1 MAIPDPADLTA
12 PHPPLPVRLLRW
24 WRRRSL
30 EQGQLQPPAVDPL
43 IAAGMHLRQQREA
56 QGLSLRDLARDT
68 RISTPVLEALERGWR
83 DRLPEPAY
91 LRTMLPLIERRL
103 GLQPGCL
110 DPLLPESAPLLPGP
124 RRDPLLSRFT
134 PGSIEVFSSW
144 QGTVLYGLLVLALIY
159 GLNLSQQRLAVA
171 GMLSLGPIP
180 PLPPSEQL
188 RPARP
193 ELALLAAMPELRP
206 LEQRGS
212 QLVLRQL
219 QADSQPSPASP
230 SSASPNSASPS
241 STAAVD
247 TAGGAEKGLLS
258 LHLQQVSRVRLT
270 GGQGVRSD
278 LQGISGNLE
287 LNLAPGFELQIEP
300 APLDPAQVVW
310 NGNPLAPLAGQGA
323 GRYRLAPASAN
334 GVGAEVGAG
343 AVPGARP

>member
-12 PHPPLPVRLLRW
+12 PPPPLPVRLLRW

-230 SSASPNSASPS
+230 SAASPNSASPS
-241 STAAVD
+241 STAAGD
-247 TAGGAEKGLLS
+247 TAGGADKGLLS

-270 GGQGVRSD
+270 GRQGVRSD

-334 GVGAEVGAG
+334 GVGAG

>member
-1 MAIPDPADLTA
+1 MASPEPADLTA
-12 PHPPLPVRLLRW
+12 PRPPLPARLLRW

-43 IAAGMHLRQQREA
+43 IAAGQHLRQQREA

-91 LRTMLPLIERRL
+91 LRTMLPLIERQ
-103 GLQPGCL
+103 LQLRPGCL

-144 QGTVLYGLLVLALIY
+144 QGTVLYGLLILALIY
-159 GLNLSQQRLAVA
+159 GLNLSQQRLAAA
-171 GMLSLGPIP
+171 GLLSLRPIP

-206 LEQRGS
+206 LDQRGS
-212 QLVLRQL
+212 QLLLRQL
-219 QADSQPSPASP
+219 LADLRANRQLSPAASSP
-230 SSASPNSASPS
+230 VAQPGRV
-241 STAAVD
+241 AA
-247 TAGGAEKGLLS
+247 GNGLLS
-258 LHLQQVSRVRLT
+258 LQLQQVSRVRLK
-270 GGQGVRSD
+270 GAQGLRSD
-278 LQGISGNLE
+278 LQGITGNLE

-300 APLDPAQVVW
+300 PPLDPAQVVW
-310 NGNPLAPLAGQGA
+310 NGTPLEPLPGQPP
-323 GRYRLAPASAN
+323 GRYRLAPAVAP
-334 GVGAEVGAG
+334 AT
-343 AVPGARP
+343 P

>member
-1 MAIPDPADLTA
+1 
-12 PHPPLPVRLLRW
+12 
-24 WRRRSL
+24 
-30 EQGQLQPPAVDPL
+30 VDPL

-230 SSASPNSASPS
+230 SAASPNSASPS

-310 NGNPLAPLAGQGA
+310 NGNPLAPLVGQGA

>member
-1 MAIPDPADLTA
+1 MASPEPADLTA
-12 PHPPLPVRLLRW
+12 PRPPLPARLLRW

-43 IAAGMHLRQQREA
+43 IAAGLHLRQQREA

-103 GLQPGCL
+103 QLRPGCL

-144 QGTVLYGLLVLALIY
+144 QGTVLYGLLILALIY
-159 GLNLSQQRLAVA
+159 GLNLSQQRLAAA
-171 GMLSLGPIP
+171 GLLSLRPIP

-206 LEQRGS
+206 LDRRGS

-219 QADSQPSPASP
+219 LADLRANRQLSPAAS
-230 SSASPNSASPS
+230 SSAGRQ
-241 STAAVD
+241 AAKPGQVA
-247 TAGGAEKGLLS
+247 TGAAPTGTTPVAAAGNGLLS
-258 LHLQQVSRVRLT
+258 LQLQQVSRVRLK
-270 GGQGVRSD
+270 GAQGLRSD
-278 LQGISGNLE
+278 LQGITGNLE

-300 APLDPAQVVW
+300 PPLDPAQVVW
-310 NGNPLAPLAGQGA
+310 NGTPLEPLPGQAP
-323 GRYRLAPASAN
+323 GRYRLAPAVAP
-334 GVGAEVGAG
+334 AA
-343 AVPGARP
+343 P

>member
-12 PHPPLPVRLLRW
+12 PPPPLPVRLLRW

-159 GLNLSQQRLAVA
+159 GLNLSQQRLAAA

-219 QADSQPSPASP
+219 QADSQPSSAPPSPTSP
-230 SSASPNSASPS
+230 SSASPS
-241 STAAVD
+241 STAAGD
-247 TAGGAEKGLLS
+247 TAGGAGGAAGGADKGLLS

-323 GRYRLAPASAN
+323 GRYRLASATAPAT
-334 GVGAEVGAG
+334 
-343 AVPGARP
+343 GARP

>member
-30 EQGQLQPPAVDPL
+30 EQGQLQPPEVDPL

-159 GLNLSQQRLAVA
+159 GLNLSQQRLAAA

-219 QADSQPSPASP
+219 QVDSQPSPASP
-230 SSASPNSASPS
+230 SAASPS
-241 STAAVD
+241 SAAAGDTAGGA
-247 TAGGAEKGLLS
+247 AGGAEKGLLS

-287 LNLAPGFELQIEP
+287 LNLAPGFELKIEP

-323 GRYRLAPASAN
+323 GRYRLASAPTSAPAT
-334 GVGAEVGAG
+334 
-343 AVPGARP
+343 GARP

>member
-1 MAIPDPADLTA
+1 MASPEPADLTA
-12 PHPPLPVRLLRW
+12 PRPPLPARLLRW

-43 IAAGMHLRQQREA
+43 IAAGLHLRQQREA

-103 GLQPGCL
+103 QLRPGCL

-144 QGTVLYGLLVLALIY
+144 QGTVLYGLLILALIY
-159 GLNLSQQRLAVA
+159 GLNLSQQRLAAA
-171 GMLSLGPIP
+171 GLLSLRPIP

-206 LEQRGS
+206 LDRRGS

-219 QADSQPSPASP
+219 LADLRANRQLSPAASSP
-230 SSASPNSASPS
+230 VASSPAGSQ
-241 STAAVD
+241 AAKPGRV
-247 TAGGAEKGLLS
+247 TTGNGLLS
-258 LHLQQVSRVRLT
+258 LQLQQVSRVRLK
-270 GGQGVRSD
+270 GAQGLRSD

-300 APLDPAQVVW
+300 PPLDPAQVVW
-310 NGNPLAPLAGQGA
+310 NGTPLEPLPGQPP
-323 GRYRLAPASAN
+323 GRYRLAPAVAP
-334 GVGAEVGAG
+334 AA
-343 AVPGARP
+343 P

>member
-12 PHPPLPVRLLRW
+12 PPPPLPVRLLRW

-30 EQGQLQPPAVDPL
+30 EQGQLQPPEVDPL

-193 ELALLAAMPELRP
+193 ELALLEAMPELRP

-219 QADSQPSPASP
+219 QADSQPSSTPP
-230 SSASPNSASPS
+230 SSI
-241 STAAVD
+241 AAGD

-334 GVGAEVGAG
+334 GVGAG

>member
-1 MAIPDPADLTA
+1 MASPEPADLTA
-12 PHPPLPVRLLRW
+12 PRPPLPARLLRW

-43 IAAGMHLRQQREA
+43 IAAGLHLRQQREA

-91 LRTMLPLIERRL
+91 LRTMLPLIERQLRL
-103 GLQPGCL
+103 RPGCL

-124 RRDPLLSRFT
+124 RPDPLLSRFT

-144 QGTVLYGLLVLALIY
+144 QGTVLYGLLILALIY
-159 GLNLSQQRLAVA
+159 GLNLSQQRLAAA
-171 GMLSLGPIP
+171 GLLTLRPIP

-206 LEQRGS
+206 LDRRGS

-219 QADSQPSPASP
+219 LADLRANRQLSPAASSP
-230 SSASPNSASPS
+230 
-241 STAAVD
+241 AAKPGQVA
-247 TAGGAEKGLLS
+247 AGNGLLS
-258 LHLQQVSRVRLT
+258 LRLDQVSRVRLK
-270 GGQGVRSD
+270 GAQGLRSD

-300 APLDPAQVVW
+300 PPPDPAQVVW
-310 NGNPLAPLAGQGA
+310 NGTPLQPMPGQPP
-323 GRYRLAPASAN
+323 GRYRLAPAVAP
-334 GVGAEVGAG
+334 AAL
-343 AVPGARP
+343 

>member
-1 MAIPDPADLTA
+1 
-12 PHPPLPVRLLRW
+12 
-24 WRRRSL
+24 
-30 EQGQLQPPAVDPL
+30 VDPL

-230 SSASPNSASPS
+230 SSASPS

-334 GVGAEVGAG
+334 RVGAG

>member
-1 MAIPDPADLTA
+1 MASPEPADLTA
-12 PHPPLPVRLLRW
+12 PRPPLPARLLRW

-43 IAAGMHLRQQREA
+43 IAAGLHLRQQREA

-91 LRTMLPLIERRL
+91 LRTMLPLIERQ
-103 GLQPGCL
+103 LQLRPGCL

-159 GLNLSQQRLAVA
+159 GLNLSQQRLAAA
-171 GMLSLGPIP
+171 GLLTLRPIP

-193 ELALLAAMPELRP
+193 ELALLAALPELRP
-206 LEQRGS
+206 LDQRGS
-212 QLVLRQL
+212 QLLLRQL
-219 QADSQPSPASP
+219 LADLRANRQLSPAASSP
-230 SSASPNSASPS
+230 VAQPGRV
-241 STAAVD
+241 AA
-247 TAGGAEKGLLS
+247 GNGLLS
-258 LHLQQVSRVRLT
+258 LRLQQVSRVRLK
-270 GGQGVRSD
+270 GAQGLRSD
-278 LQGISGNLE
+278 LQGITGNLE

-300 APLDPAQVVW
+300 PPLDPAQVVW
-310 NGNPLAPLAGQGA
+310 NGTPLEPLPGQPP
-323 GRYRLAPASAN
+323 GRYRLAPAVAP
-334 GVGAEVGAG
+334 AT
-343 AVPGARP
+343 P

>member
-1 MAIPDPADLTA
+1 
-12 PHPPLPVRLLRW
+12 
-24 WRRRSL
+24 
-30 EQGQLQPPAVDPL
+30 VDPL
-43 IAAGMHLRQQREA
+43 ISAGMHLRQQREA

-110 DPLLPESAPLLPGP
+110 DPLLPESTPLLPGP

-144 QGTVLYGLLVLALIY
+144 QGTVLYGLLILALIY
-159 GLNLSQQRLAVA
+159 GLNLSQQRLAAA
-171 GMLSLGPIP
+171 GMLSLRPVP

-212 QLVLRQL
+212 QLLLRQL
-219 QADSQPSPASP
+219 QTDAQA
-230 SSASPNSASPS
+230 SSASSSSAFPRSGAKPAAKPGQDPNAGG
-241 STAAVD
+241 TAAGD
-247 TAGGAEKGLLS
+247 TAGGAGKGLLS
-258 LHLQQVSRVRLT
+258 LQLQQVSRVRLT

-323 GRYRLAPASAN
+323 GRYRLASATATAPAT
-334 GVGAEVGAG
+334 
-343 AVPGARP
+343 GARP

>member
-1 MAIPDPADLTA
+1 
-12 PHPPLPVRLLRW
+12 
-24 WRRRSL
+24 
-30 EQGQLQPPAVDPL
+30 VDPL

-159 GLNLSQQRLAVA
+159 GLNLSQQRLAAA

-323 GRYRLAPASAN
+323 GRYRLASATATAPAT
-334 GVGAEVGAG
+334 
-343 AVPGARP
+343 GARP

>member
-1 MAIPDPADLTA
+1 MASPEPADLTA
-12 PHPPLPVRLLRW
+12 PRPPLPARLLRW

-43 IAAGMHLRQQREA
+43 IAAGLHLRQQREA

-91 LRTMLPLIERRL
+91 LRTMLPLIERQLRL
-103 GLQPGCL
+103 RPGCL

-144 QGTVLYGLLVLALIY
+144 QGTVLYGLLILALIY
-159 GLNLSQQRLAVA
+159 GLNLSQQRLAAA
-171 GMLSLGPIP
+171 GLLTLRPIP

-206 LEQRGS
+206 LDQRGS

-219 QADSQPSPASP
+219 LADLRANRQLSPAASSP
-230 SSASPNSASPS
+230 AASSSAGSP
-241 STAAVD
+241 AAKPGRVA
-247 TAGGAEKGLLS
+247 AGNGLLS
-258 LHLQQVSRVRLT
+258 LQLQQVSRVRLK
-270 GGQGVRSD
+270 GAQGLRSD
-278 LQGISGNLE
+278 LQGVTGNLE

-300 APLDPAQVVW
+300 PPLDPAQVVW
-310 NGNPLAPLAGQGA
+310 NGTPLEPLPGQGA
-323 GRYRLAPASAN
+323 GRYRLAPAVAP
-334 GVGAEVGAG
+334 AA
-343 AVPGARP
+343 P

>member
-43 IAAGMHLRQQREA
+43 ITAGMHLRQQRET

-159 GLNLSQQRLAVA
+159 GLNLSQQRLAAA

-219 QADSQPSPASP
+219 QADSQPSSAPP
-230 SSASPNSASPS
+230 SAASPS
-241 STAAVD
+241 STAAGD
-247 TAGGAEKGLLS
+247 TAGGADKGLLS

-323 GRYRLAPASAN
+323 GRYRLASAPASA
-334 GVGAEVGAG
+334 
-343 AVPGARP
+343 PGARP

>member
-1 MAIPDPADLTA
+1 MASPEPADLTA
-12 PHPPLPVRLLRW
+12 PRPPLPARLLRW

-43 IAAGMHLRQQREA
+43 IAAGLHLRQQREA

-91 LRTMLPLIERRL
+91 LRTMLPLIERQ
-103 GLQPGCL
+103 LQLRPGCL

-144 QGTVLYGLLVLALIY
+144 QGTVLYGLLILALIY
-159 GLNLSQQRLAVA
+159 GLNLSQQRLAAA
-171 GMLSLGPIP
+171 GLLSLRPIP

-206 LEQRGS
+206 LDQRGS
-212 QLVLRQL
+212 QLLLRQL
-219 QADSQPSPASP
+219 LADLRANRQLSPAASSP
-230 SSASPNSASPS
+230 VAQPGRV
-241 STAAVD
+241 AA
-247 TAGGAEKGLLS
+247 GNGLLS
-258 LHLQQVSRVRLT
+258 LQLQQVSRVRLK
-270 GGQGVRSD
+270 GAQGLRSD
-278 LQGISGNLE
+278 LQGITGNLE

-300 APLDPAQVVW
+300 PPLDPAQVVW
-310 NGNPLAPLAGQGA
+310 NGTPLEPLPGQPP
-323 GRYRLAPASAN
+323 GRYRLAPAVAP
-334 GVGAEVGAG
+334 AA
-343 AVPGARP
+343 P

>member
-230 SSASPNSASPS
+230 SAASPNSASPS

-278 LQGISGNLE
+278 LKGISGNLE

-310 NGNPLAPLAGQGA
+310 NGNPLAPLVGQGA

>member
-1 MAIPDPADLTA
+1 MASPEPADLTA
-12 PHPPLPVRLLRW
+12 PRPPLPARLLRW

-43 IAAGMHLRQQREA
+43 IAAGLHLRQQREA

-91 LRTMLPLIERRL
+91 LRTMLPLIERQ
-103 GLQPGCL
+103 LQLRPGCL

-144 QGTVLYGLLVLALIY
+144 QGTVLYGLLILALIY
-159 GLNLSQQRLAVA
+159 GLNLSQQRLAAA
-171 GMLSLGPIP
+171 GLLSLRPIP

-188 RPARP
+188 RPAHP

-206 LEQRGS
+206 LDQRGS
-212 QLVLRQL
+212 QLLLRQL
-219 QADSQPSPASP
+219 LADLRANPQISPAASSP
-230 SSASPNSASPS
+230 
-241 STAAVD
+241 AAQPGRVA
-247 TAGGAEKGLLS
+247 AGNGLLS
-258 LHLQQVSRVRLT
+258 LQLQQVSRVRLK
-270 GGQGVRSD
+270 GAQGLRSD
-278 LQGISGNLE
+278 LQGITGNLE

-300 APLDPAQVVW
+300 PPLDPAQVVW
-310 NGNPLAPLAGQGA
+310 NGTPLEPLPGQPP
-323 GRYRLAPASAN
+323 GRYRLAPAVAP
-334 GVGAEVGAG
+334 AT
-343 AVPGARP
+343 P

>member
-1 MAIPDPADLTA
+1 
-12 PHPPLPVRLLRW
+12 
-24 WRRRSL
+24 
-30 EQGQLQPPAVDPL
+30 VDPL

-144 QGTVLYGLLVLALIY
+144 QGTVLYGLLILALIY
-159 GLNLSQQRLAVA
+159 GLNLSQQRLAAA
-171 GMLSLGPIP
+171 GMLSLRPIP
-180 PLPPSEQL
+180 PLPASEQL

-206 LEQRGS
+206 LGQRGS

-219 QADSQPSPASP
+219 QADSQPSSAAP
-230 SSASPNSASPS
+230 SSA
-241 STAAVD
+241 AAGD
-247 TAGGAEKGLLS
+247 TAGGADKGLLS

-323 GRYRLAPASAN
+323 GRYRLAPASAP
-334 GVGAEVGAG
+334 AT
-343 AVPGARP
+343 GARP

>member
-1 MAIPDPADLTA
+1 MASPEPADLTA
-12 PHPPLPVRLLRW
+12 PRPPLPARLLRW

-43 IAAGMHLRQQREA
+43 IAAGLHLRQQREA

-91 LRTMLPLIERRL
+91 LRTMLPLIERQ
-103 GLQPGCL
+103 LQLRPGCL

-144 QGTVLYGLLVLALIY
+144 QGTVLYGLLILALIY
-159 GLNLSQQRLAVA
+159 GLNLSQQRLAAA
-171 GMLSLGPIP
+171 GLLSLRPIP

-206 LEQRGS
+206 LDQRGS
-212 QLVLRQL
+212 QLLLRQL
-219 QADSQPSPASP
+219 LADLRANRQLSPAASSP
-230 SSASPNSASPS
+230 VAQPGRV
-241 STAAVD
+241 AA
-247 TAGGAEKGLLS
+247 GNGLLS
-258 LHLQQVSRVRLT
+258 LQLQQVSRVRLK
-270 GGQGVRSD
+270 GAQGLRSD
-278 LQGISGNLE
+278 LQGITGNLE

-300 APLDPAQVVW
+300 PPLDPAQVVW
-310 NGNPLAPLAGQGA
+310 NGTPLEPLPGQPP
-323 GRYRLAPASAN
+323 GRYRLAPAVAP
-334 GVGAEVGAG
+334 AT
-343 AVPGARP
+343 P

>member
-1 MAIPDPADLTA
+1 MASPEPADLTA
-12 PHPPLPVRLLRW
+12 PRPPLPARLLRW

-43 IAAGMHLRQQREA
+43 IAAGLHLRQQREA

-91 LRTMLPLIERRL
+91 LRTMLPLIERQL
-103 GLQPGCL
+103 QLQPGCL
-110 DPLLPESAPLLPGP
+110 DPLLPESTPLLPGP

-144 QGTVLYGLLVLALIY
+144 QGTVLYGLLILALIY
-159 GLNLSQQRLAVA
+159 GLNLSQQRLAAA
-171 GMLSLGPIP
+171 GLLTLRPIP

-206 LEQRGS
+206 LDQRGS

-219 QADSQPSPASP
+219 LADLRANRQLSPAAS
-230 SSASPNSASPS
+230 SSAGSP
-241 STAAVD
+241 AAKPGRVA
-247 TAGGAEKGLLS
+247 AGNGLLS
-258 LHLQQVSRVRLT
+258 LQLQQVSRVRLK
-270 GGQGVRSD
+270 GAQGLRSD
-278 LQGISGNLE
+278 LQGVTGNLE
-287 LNLAPGFELQIEP
+287 LNLAPAFELQIEP
-300 APLDPAQVVW
+300 PPLDPAQVVW
-310 NGNPLAPLAGQGA
+310 NGTPLEPLPGQPA
-323 GRYRLAPASAN
+323 GRYRLAPAVAP
-334 GVGAEVGAG
+334 ATA
-343 AVPGARP
+343 AP

>member
-1 MAIPDPADLTA
+1 
-12 PHPPLPVRLLRW
+12 
-24 WRRRSL
+24 
-30 EQGQLQPPAVDPL
+30 VDPL
-43 IAAGMHLRQQREA
+43 IAAGLHLRQQREA

-91 LRTMLPLIERRL
+91 LRTMLPLIERQ
-103 GLQPGCL
+103 LQLRPGCL
-110 DPLLPESAPLLPGP
+110 DPLMPESAPLLTGP

-144 QGTVLYGLLVLALIY
+144 QGTVIYGLLILALIY
-159 GLNLSQQRLAVA
+159 GLNLSQQRLAAA
-171 GMLSLGPIP
+171 GLLSLKPIP

-206 LEQRGS
+206 LDRRGS

-219 QADSQPSPASP
+219 LADLRANRQLSPAASSP
-230 SSASPNSASPS
+230 VASSPAGSQ
-241 STAAVD
+241 AAKPGRV
-247 TAGGAEKGLLS
+247 TTGNGLLS
-258 LHLQQVSRVRLT
+258 LQLQQVSRVRLK
-270 GGQGVRSD
+270 GAQGLRSD

-300 APLDPAQVVW
+300 PPLDPAQVVW
-310 NGNPLAPLAGQGA
+310 NGTPLEPLPGQPP
-323 GRYRLAPASAN
+323 GRYRLAPAVAP
-334 GVGAEVGAG
+334 AA
-343 AVPGARP
+343 P

>member
-1 MAIPDPADLTA
+1 MASPEPADLTA
-12 PHPPLPVRLLRW
+12 PRPPLPARLLRW

-43 IAAGMHLRQQREA
+43 IAAGLHLRQQREA
-56 QGLSLRDLARDT
+56 QGLSLRDLARNT

-91 LRTMLPLIERRL
+91 LRTMLPLIERQ
-103 GLQPGCL
+103 LQLRPGCL

-159 GLNLSQQRLAVA
+159 GLNLSQQRLAAA
-171 GMLSLGPIP
+171 GLLSLRPIP

-193 ELALLAAMPELRP
+193 ELALLAALPELRP
-206 LEQRGS
+206 LDQRGS
-212 QLVLRQL
+212 QLLLRQL
-219 QADSQPSPASP
+219 LADLRANRQLSPGASSSAGSPAAQP
-230 SSASPNSASPS
+230 GRV
-241 STAAVD
+241 AA
-247 TAGGAEKGLLS
+247 GNGLLS
-258 LHLQQVSRVRLT
+258 LQLQQVSRVRLK
-270 GGQGVRSD
+270 GAQGLLSD
-278 LQGISGNLE
+278 LQGITGNLE

-300 APLDPAQVVW
+300 PPLDPAQVVW
-310 NGNPLAPLAGQGA
+310 NGTPLEPLPGQPP
-323 GRYRLAPASAN
+323 GRYRLAPAVAP
-334 GVGAEVGAG
+334 AA
-343 AVPGARP
+343 P

>member
-1 MAIPDPADLTA
+1 MASPEPADLTA
-12 PHPPLPVRLLRW
+12 PRPPLPARLLRW

-43 IAAGMHLRQQREA
+43 IAAGQHLRQQREA

-91 LRTMLPLIERRL
+91 LRTMLPLIERQ
-103 GLQPGCL
+103 LQLRPGCL

-144 QGTVLYGLLVLALIY
+144 QGTVLYGLLILALIY
-159 GLNLSQQRLAVA
+159 GLNLSQQRLAAA
-171 GMLSLGPIP
+171 GLLSLRPIP

-193 ELALLAAMPELRP
+193 ELALLAALPELRP
-206 LEQRGS
+206 LDQRGS
-212 QLVLRQL
+212 QLLLRQL
-219 QADSQPSPASP
+219 LADLRANRQLSSAASSSAGSPAAKP
-230 SSASPNSASPS
+230 GRV
-241 STAAVD
+241 AAG
-247 TAGGAEKGLLS
+247 TGLLS
-258 LHLQQVSRVRLT
+258 LQLQQVSRVRLK
-270 GGQGVRSD
+270 GAKGLLSD
-278 LQGISGNLE
+278 LQGITGNLE

-300 APLDPAQVVW
+300 PPLDPAQVVW
-310 NGNPLAPLAGQGA
+310 NGTPLEPLPGQPP
-323 GRYRLAPASAN
+323 GRYRLAPAVAP
-334 GVGAEVGAG
+334 AA
-343 AVPGARP
+343 P

>member
-1 MAIPDPADLTA
+1 MASPEPADLTA
-12 PHPPLPVRLLRW
+12 PRPPLPARLLRW

-43 IAAGMHLRQQREA
+43 IAAGLHLRQQREA

-91 LRTMLPLIERRL
+91 LRTMLPLIERQ
-103 GLQPGCL
+103 LQLRPGCL

-134 PGSIEVFSSW
+134 PGSIEVFSSL
-144 QGTVLYGLLVLALIY
+144 QGTVLYGLLILALIY
-159 GLNLSQQRLAVA
+159 GLNLSQQRLAAA
-171 GMLSLGPIP
+171 GLLTLRPIP

-193 ELALLAAMPELRP
+193 ELALLAALPELRP
-206 LEQRGS
+206 LDQRGS

-219 QADSQPSPASP
+219 LADLRANRQLSPAASSP
-230 SSASPNSASPS
+230 AASSSAGSP
-241 STAAVD
+241 AAKPGRVA
-247 TAGGAEKGLLS
+247 AGNGLLS
-258 LHLQQVSRVRLT
+258 LQLQQVSRVRLK
-270 GGQGVRSD
+270 GAQGLRSD
-278 LQGISGNLE
+278 LQGITGNLE

-300 APLDPAQVVW
+300 PPLDPAQVVW
-310 NGNPLAPLAGQGA
+310 NGTPLQPLPGQAP
-323 GRYRLAPASAN
+323 GRYRLAPAVAP
-334 GVGAEVGAG
+334 AA
-343 AVPGARP
+343 AAP

>member
-1 MAIPDPADLTA
+1 MASPEPADLTA
-12 PHPPLPVRLLRW
+12 PRPPLPARLLRW

-43 IAAGMHLRQQREA
+43 IAAGQHLRQQREA
-56 QGLSLRDLARDT
+56 QGLSLRDLARNT

-91 LRTMLPLIERRL
+91 LRTMLPLIERQ
-103 GLQPGCL
+103 LQLRPGCL

-159 GLNLSQQRLAVA
+159 GLNLSQQRLAAA
-171 GMLSLGPIP
+171 GLLTLKPIP

-206 LEQRGS
+206 LDQRDS

-219 QADSQPSPASP
+219 LADLRANRQLSPGASSSAGSPAAKP
-230 SSASPNSASPS
+230 GRV
-241 STAAVD
+241 AA
-247 TAGGAEKGLLS
+247 GNGLLS
-258 LHLQQVSRVRLT
+258 LQLQQVSRVRLK
-270 GGQGVRSD
+270 GAQGLRSD
-278 LQGISGNLE
+278 LQGITGNLE

-300 APLDPAQVVW
+300 PPLDPAQVVW
-310 NGNPLAPLAGQGA
+310 NGSPLEPLPGQTP
-323 GRYRLAPASAN
+323 GRYRLAPAVAP
-334 GVGAEVGAG
+334 AA
-343 AVPGARP
+343 P

>member
-1 MAIPDPADLTA
+1 MASPEPADLTA
-12 PHPPLPVRLLRW
+12 PRPPLPARLLRW

-43 IAAGMHLRQQREA
+43 IAAGLHLRQQREA

-91 LRTMLPLIERRL
+91 LRTMLPLIERQ
-103 GLQPGCL
+103 LQLRPGCL

-144 QGTVLYGLLVLALIY
+144 QGTVLYGLLILALIY
-159 GLNLSQQRLAVA
+159 GLNLSQQRLAAA
-171 GMLSLGPIP
+171 GLLTLRPIP

-193 ELALLAAMPELRP
+193 ELALLAALPELRP
-206 LEQRGS
+206 LDQRGS

-219 QADSQPSPASP
+219 LADLRANRQLSPAAS
-230 SSASPNSASPS
+230 SSADKPGRV
-241 STAAVD
+241 AA
-247 TAGGAEKGLLS
+247 GNGLLS
-258 LHLQQVSRVRLT
+258 LQLQQVSRVRLK
-270 GGQGVRSD
+270 GAQGLRSD
-278 LQGISGNLE
+278 LQGITGNLE

-300 APLDPAQVVW
+300 PPLDPAQVVW
-310 NGNPLAPLAGQGA
+310 NGTPLQPLPGQAP
-323 GRYRLAPASAN
+323 GRYRLAPAVAP
-334 GVGAEVGAG
+334 AA
-343 AVPGARP
+343 AAP

>member
-1 MAIPDPADLTA
+1 MASPEPADLTA
-12 PHPPLPVRLLRW
+12 PRPPLPARLLRW

-43 IAAGMHLRQQREA
+43 IAAGQHLRQQRED

-91 LRTMLPLIERRL
+91 LRTMLPLIERQ
-103 GLQPGCL
+103 LQLRPGCL
-110 DPLLPESAPLLPGP
+110 DPLMPQSAPLLPGP

-159 GLNLSQQRLAVA
+159 GLNLSQQRLAAA
-171 GMLSLGPIP
+171 GLLTLRPIP

-188 RPARP
+188 QPARP
-193 ELALLAAMPELRP
+193 ELALLAALPELRP
-206 LEQRGS
+206 LDRRGS

-219 QADSQPSPASP
+219 LADLRANRQLSPAAS
-230 SSASPNSASPS
+230 SSAASSPAGSQ
-241 STAAVD
+241 AAKPGRV
-247 TAGGAEKGLLS
+247 TTGNGLLS
-258 LHLQQVSRVRLT
+258 LQLQQVSRVRLK
-270 GGQGVRSD
+270 GAQGLRSD

-300 APLDPAQVVW
+300 PPLDPAQVVW
-310 NGNPLAPLAGQGA
+310 NGTPLEPLPGQPP
-323 GRYRLAPASAN
+323 GRYLLAPAVAP
-334 GVGAEVGAG
+334 AA
-343 AVPGARP
+343 P

>member
-12 PHPPLPVRLLRW
+12 PPPPLPVRLLRW

-159 GLNLSQQRLAVA
+159 GLNLSQQRLAAA

-219 QADSQPSPASP
+219 QADSQPSSTPP
-230 SSASPNSASPS
+230 SSAAAGD
-241 STAAVD
+241 TAGGA
-247 TAGGAEKGLLS
+247 AGGAEKGLLS

>member
-1 MAIPDPADLTA
+1 MASPEPADLTA
-12 PHPPLPVRLLRW
+12 PRPPLPARLLRW

-43 IAAGMHLRQQREA
+43 IAAGLHLRQQREA

-91 LRTMLPLIERRL
+91 LRTMLPLIERQ
-103 GLQPGCL
+103 LQLRPGCL

-144 QGTVLYGLLVLALIY
+144 QGTVLYGLLILALIY
-159 GLNLSQQRLAVA
+159 GLNLSQQRLAAA
-171 GMLSLGPIP
+171 GLLSLRPIP

-206 LEQRGS
+206 LDQRDS
-212 QLVLRQL
+212 QLLLRQL
-219 QADSQPSPASP
+219 LADLRANRQLSPGASSSAGSPAAKP
-230 SSASPNSASPS
+230 GRV
-241 STAAVD
+241 AA
-247 TAGGAEKGLLS
+247 GNGLLS
-258 LHLQQVSRVRLT
+258 LQLQQVSRVRLK
-270 GGQGVRSD
+270 GAQGLRSD
-278 LQGISGNLE
+278 LQGITGNLE
-287 LNLAPGFELQIEP
+287 LNLAPAFELQIEP
-300 APLDPAQVVW
+300 PPLDPAQVVW
-310 NGNPLAPLAGQGA
+310 NGTPLQPLPGQPP
-323 GRYRLAPASAN
+323 GRYRLAPAVAP
-334 GVGAEVGAG
+334 AA
-343 AVPGARP
+343 AAP

>member
-230 SSASPNSASPS
+230 SAASPNSASPS

-334 GVGAEVGAG
+334 GVGAG